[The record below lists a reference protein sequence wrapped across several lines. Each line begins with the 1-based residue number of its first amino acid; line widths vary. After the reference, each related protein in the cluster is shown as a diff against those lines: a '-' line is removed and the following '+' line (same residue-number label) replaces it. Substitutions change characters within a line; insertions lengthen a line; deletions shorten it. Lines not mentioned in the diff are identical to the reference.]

1 MLLRCRC
8 KLLRSDHSGNA
19 LAMYGTKEEITM
31 KRQAKTD
38 GMRRVMMQSLTA
50 FFGATT
56 SLCQIAPA
64 MAEVLPEGGV
74 ISSGQGSI
82 ETSASGLTI
91 NQASDW
97 MSVDWQS
104 FSIGENRSVNFSQ
117 PNASSVALN
126 RVVGGNPSEILGG
139 LTANG
144 RVFLVNPAGITFG
157 PGAEVNVG
165 SLVAST
171 LDVVSPDQGRSSFK
185 LQGASDRAVVN
196 RGQINARDGG
206 SVALLAANITNEGSI
221 SADGGTVA
229 LGAGNRVQLDLGGP
243 VQLEVEGALVD
254 TLINQGGAL
263 RADGGTILINA
274 KAAGDLASSVINH
287 TGSSQARTLATGEKG
302 GIYIVG
308 DMQKGRLN
316 VGGRI
321 DASAPNGGDG
331 GFIDTSAAS
340 VRIVDTASITTKA
353 TQGKTGT
360 WLIDPQ
366 DITISQDTCSGA
378 NCLSS
383 QVISQSLLD
392 NNITIATAA
401 ETAGNGDIFLNS
413 GITYTG
419 SAARTLTLRSH
430 RDIRISSPI
439 VSEDGPLSVVLNPI
453 AGAIIVNAAGGIK
466 TQGGSF
472 TVIGGND
479 PINGAA
485 GRFFLQNG
493 SIETK
498 GGNFSVNVSGALR
511 PISQSNWGTFGRG
524 TVQLNGSID
533 TAGGSLSINS
543 NGAGTTGEAIIQTAS
558 SALNSGSG
566 NITLNAQGTGRGLWL
581 AGNLSSSGNMQLNGS
596 SSIDDWTSYGVVIG
610 GILTNLGGPDKSV
623 VLNGT
628 GATFGVVTSTGSGI
642 FVCCGAPGAGVGQ
655 ISLPNGA
662 NLEVNVLVR
671 PVGEGWGAPISINNL
686 QTVGDVSV
694 VVGKDGFANW
704 SQKSTGAGNI
714 SGNIGGTLKIRTA
727 VAGEKIDFNG
737 LSMSA
742 ANALTFSPNVLKAAP
757 KVIIGHEGKDEGE
770 IGLPTAADLTGASLE
785 LWANTVTGATT
796 VTGGKIVARAVGA
809 FSAQDKI
816 FDGNADAFLNVSGVV
831 LRGVVSTDN
840 VGLGSKGGFASSS
853 VGTHIVSIASDL
865 FGVDANKYVLSS
877 VGRPTTIAQI
887 NARPL
892 TITANSAQKELG
904 SPDPVFTYSIGG
916 MGLVGND
923 AVTGVLSRQP
933 GETLG
938 RYMINQGT
946 LNANSNYS
954 ISFVGSELLVSRRQ
968 EGGSMAAMSG
978 LMQTFSLALACKSG
992 LTTRLVSIP
1001 SARTSSSVGNLNN
1014 LPAESSVPGATVSS
1028 GGLVCSSS
1036 TNFDGSSGS
1045 TEDDSDQGAAVESLG
1060 GVDQVSGAI
1069 ILQTDVLPELLIRRI
1084 D

>member
-1 MLLRCRC
+1 
-8 KLLRSDHSGNA
+8 
-19 LAMYGTKEEITM
+19 M

-50 FFGATT
+50 FLGATT
-56 SLCQIAPA
+56 CLCQIGPA

-74 ISSGQGSI
+74 ISSGQGNI
-82 ETSASGLTI
+82 EALASGLTV

-104 FSIGENRSVNFSQ
+104 FSIGENRNVNFSQ

-157 PGAEVNVG
+157 AGAEVNVG

-171 LDVVSPDQGRSSFK
+171 LDVVSADQGRGSFK
-185 LQGASDRAVVN
+185 LQGVSDRAVVN

-206 SVALLAANITNEGSI
+206 SVALLAGNITNEGSI

-263 RADGGTILINA
+263 RADGGRILINA

-321 DASAPNGGDG
+321 EASAPNGGDG

-340 VRIVDTASITTKA
+340 VRIEDTASITTKA
-353 TQGKTGT
+353 TQGRTGT

-366 DITISQDTCSGA
+366 DITISQDTCAGA

-430 RDIRISSPI
+430 RDIRISAPI
-439 VSEDGPLSVVLNPI
+439 VSENGPLSLVLNPI

-472 TVIGGND
+472 TAIGGND

-498 GGNFSVNVSGALR
+498 GGSFSVNVNGAQR
-511 PISQSNWGTFGRG
+511 PIPQAQWGTFGRG
-524 TVQLNGSID
+524 TVQLNGSVD

-543 NGAGTTGEAIIQTAS
+543 NGAGNSGEAFIQTAS
-558 SALNSGSG
+558 SVINSGAGDIALKAEGSV
-566 NITLNAQGTGRGLWL
+566 RGLWL
-581 AGNLSSSGNMQLNGS
+581 AGNVSSSGNLNLTGVAS
-596 SSIDDWTSYGVVIG
+596 VDDWTSYGVVIG
-610 GILTNLGGPDKSV
+610 GLVSHLGGPDKSLV
-623 VLNGT
+623 INGT
-628 GATFGVVTSTGSGI
+628 GAIYGVATSTNSGV
-642 FVCCGAPGAGVGQ
+642 FTCCGAPGAGIGQ
-655 ISLPNGA
+655 ITMPNGA
-662 NLEVNVLVR
+662 KLDVNVVVR
-671 PVGEGWGAPISINNL
+671 PLSGGNFGTPLMLNNL
-686 QTVGDVSV
+686 TTVGDVSV
-694 VVGKDGFANW
+694 VVGRSGFASW
-704 SQKSTGAGNI
+704 SLQEMEDVTIAG
-714 SGNIGGTLKIRTA
+714 SIGGTLRFRATTTSDAIS
-727 VAGEKIDFNG
+727 FNG
-737 LSMSA
+737 SRNPV
-742 ANALTFSPNVLKAAP
+742 ANALTVNSNVLRIAP
-757 KVIIGHEGKDEGE
+757 RVIIGHEGTDGGV
-770 IGLPTAADLTGASLE
+770 IRLPTTANLTGASLE
-785 LWANTVTGATT
+785 LWANTITGATT

-865 FGVDANKYVLSS
+865 FGADANKYVLSS

-892 TITANSAQKELG
+892 TITANSAEKELG

-938 RYMINQGT
+938 RYTINQGT
-946 LNANSNYS
+946 LNASSNYS
-954 ISFVGSELLVSRRQ
+954 ISFAGSELLISRRQ
-968 EGGSMAAMSG
+968 EGGSMTAMSG
-978 LMQTFSLALACKSG
+978 LTQSISLALAPTSG
-992 LTTRLVSIP
+992 LTTRLVSIAP
-1001 SARTSSSVGNLNN
+1001 ARTSSSVGDVNN
-1014 LPAESSVPGATVSS
+1014 LSAGCTTPKATVSS
-1028 GGLVCSSS
+1028 GGLVFSSS

-1045 TEDDSDQGAAVESLG
+1045 TGDDCDQGAEVESRG

-1069 ILQTDVLPELLIRRI
+1069 TLQTDVLPELLIRRI

>member
-1 MLLRCRC
+1 V
-8 KLLRSDHSGNA
+8 
-19 LAMYGTKEEITM
+19 EIMITPP
-31 KRQAKTD
+31 AKTR
-38 GMRRVMMQSLTA
+38 GMRRIMLQSLTA

-56 SLCQIAPA
+56 CLCQIAPA

-74 ISSGQGSI
+74 ISSGQGNI
-82 ETSASGLTI
+82 VASASGLTV

-97 MSVDWQS
+97 MSLDWQS
-104 FSIGENRSVNFSQ
+104 FSIGENRNVNFSQ

-171 LDVVSPDQGRSSFK
+171 LDVVSADQGRGSFK
-185 LQGASDRAVVN
+185 LQGVSDRAVVN

-243 VQLEVEGALVD
+243 VQLEVEGTLVD

-340 VRIVDTASITTKA
+340 VRIEDTASITTNA
-353 TQGKTGT
+353 TYGKTGT

-366 DITISQDTCSGA
+366 DITISLDTCSGA

-419 SAARTLTLRSH
+419 SAARTLTFRSH
-430 RDIRISSPI
+430 RDIRISAPI
-439 VSEDGPLSVVLNPI
+439 VSDNGPLSLVLNPI

-466 TQGGSF
+466 TRGGSF
-472 TVIGGND
+472 TAIGGND

-485 GRFFLQNG
+485 GRFFFQNG
-493 SIETK
+493 SIETN
-498 GGNFSVNVSGALR
+498 GGSFSVNVNGALR
-511 PISQSNWGTFGRG
+511 PITQAQWGTFGRG
-524 TVQLNGSID
+524 VVQLNGSID

-543 NGAGTTGEAIIQTAS
+543 NGAGTSGEAIIQTAS
-558 SALNSGSG
+558 STLNSGSG
-566 NITLNAQGTGRGLWL
+566 NITLNAQGSARGLWL
-581 AGNLSSSGNMQLNGS
+581 AGNLSTSGNMQLTGS
-596 SSIDDWTSYGVVIG
+596 SIVDDWTSYGVVIG

-623 VLNGT
+623 VLNGR
-628 GATFGVVTSTGSGI
+628 GATFGVVTYTGSGI
-642 FVCCGAPGAGVGQ
+642 PALVCCGAPGSGVGE

-671 PVGEGWGAPISINNL
+671 PVGEDWGAPVAISNL

-694 VVGKDGFANW
+694 SVGKDGFANW
-704 SQKSTGAGNI
+704 SQKSTGAGSI
-714 SGNIGGTLKIRTA
+714 SGDIGGTLKIRTA
-727 VAGEKIDFNG
+727 VAGEKIVFNG

-742 ANALTFSPNVLKAAP
+742 ANALTFNPNVLKAAP

-770 IGLPTAADLTGASLE
+770 IGLPTTADLTGASLE
-785 LWANTVTGATT
+785 LWANTVSGATT
-796 VTGGKIVARAVGA
+796 VTGGKIVARAVGV

-816 FDGNADAFLNVSGVV
+816 FDGNADALLEMSGVV

-840 VGLGSKGGFASSS
+840 VGLGSKGSFASSS
-853 VGTHIVSIASDL
+853 VGAHIVSIASDL
-865 FGVDANKYVLSS
+865 FGADANKYVVSS

-892 TITANSAQKELG
+892 TITANSAEKELG
-904 SPDPVFTYSIGG
+904 SPDPVLTYSIGG

-954 ISFVGSELLVSRRQ
+954 ISFVGSELLISRRQ
-968 EGGSMAAMSG
+968 EGGSMTAVSG
-978 LMQTFSLALACKSG
+978 LTQSISLALAATTS
-992 LTTRLVSIP
+992 LTTRLVSISP
-1001 SARTSSSVGNLNN
+1001 SRTSSSVVSVNN
-1014 LPAESSVPGATVSS
+1014 LSAGSTTPTATVSS
-1028 GGLVCSSS
+1028 GGLVFSAS
-1036 TNFDGSSGS
+1036 TSFDGSSGS
-1045 TEDDSDQGAAVESLG
+1045 TEDDTDQGATVESRS
-1060 GVDQVSGAI
+1060 GVDQVSGVI
-1069 ILQTDVLPELLIRRI
+1069 TLQTEVPPELLINRN